1 MSASAVAIG
10 WLLIGAISS
19 CASFSIPLST
29 RALVQHPCRC
39 ITIGSTTSRLDATK
53 VVESRR
59 QWLLDSIRISVAGT
73 TFISPWFPSAVT
85 AVEASSIVVAK
96 EDTTEAD
103 LLLTQVTDRI
113 YVDIKAP
120 TEVESRRIVIGLY
133 GKAAPSSTRM
143 LRQLVSSTGLPSKC
157 KPRDT
162 TRTLQKE
169 QLEANKVYSS
179 CIENET
185 KGVNYEYGTIW
196 RIIKDERIDVG
207 SVSGKFVA
215 REFPNWAEDENNPSL
230 PTLPMEFG
238 SVSVQ
243 RGNESG
249 FGFSIYPGKD
259 IKTDVGDAIVVGR
272 VLEGLDVIEQLN
284 NFQVVKS
291 SKVNYMA
298 LTGSD
303 GMKKAP
309 SRACSYG
316 SSNLY
321 CNEFKPLQ
329 KLSITATGVL

>member
-1 MSASAVAIG
+1 M
-10 WLLIGAISS
+10 
-19 CASFSIPLST
+19 
-29 RALVQHPCRC
+29 
-39 ITIGSTTSRLDATK
+39 
-53 VVESRR
+53 
-59 QWLLDSIRISVAGT
+59 RISVAGT
-73 TFISPWFPSAVT
+73 TIIAPWFHSAG
-85 AVEASSIVVAK
+85 AVAANE
-96 EDTTEAD
+96 EDTE
-103 LLLTQVTDRI
+103 LLLPQVTDRI
-113 YVDIKAP
+113 YVDLKAP
-120 TEVESRRIVIGLY
+120 TDLESRRIVIGLY

-143 LRQLVSSTGLPSKC
+143 LRQLVSPAGLPSKC

-169 QLEANKVYSS
+169 QLEANKVYNS
-179 CIENET
+179 CIENED
-185 KGVNYEYGTIW
+185 KGVNYEYGNIW

-207 SVSGKFVA
+207 SVSGKYVA
-215 REFPNWAEDENNPSL
+215 REFPNWAEDEANAGL

-238 SVSVQ
+238 TVSVL

-249 FGFSIYPGKD
+249 FGFSIYPGKN
-259 IKTDVGDAIVVGR
+259 IKTDVGDAIVIGK

-284 NFQVVKS
+284 SFPVVKS
-291 SKVNYMA
+291 SNVNYMA